1 MNVDIKL
8 TPDSIVFWQ
17 WGFVKLNA
25 TIVFTWAV
33 MLLLVI
39 VSILVTRNLSTGRK
53 ISRWQNMLETI
64 VSAIRKQIADM
75 TQQKPDQYI
84 AFLGTLFLFISV
96 SNLLAVV
103 PYFESPAGS
112 LSTTAALAI
121 CVFFAVPIFGI
132 LKQGL
137 AGYLKQYIEP
147 SPLMLP
153 FNIIGEFSRTL
164 ALAVRLFGNVMSGS
178 LIIGVLLALAPLL
191 VPVILQILELL
202 IGQIQAYIFAAL
214 ATIYIASAT
223 RTRQQREEKIKQRGE
238 T

>member
-1 MNVDIKL
+1 MNVEVTL

-17 WGFVKLNA
+17 RGFVKLNA

-33 MLLLVI
+33 MLLLVL
-39 VSILVTRNLSTGRK
+39 VSALVTRNLSTGQK
-53 ISRWQNMLETI
+53 ISRWQNMLETV
-64 VSAIRKQIADM
+64 VSAIRGQIGDM
-75 TQQKPDQYI
+75 MQQSPDPYI

-112 LSTTAALAI
+112 LSTAAALAA

-137 AGYLKQYIEP
+137 PGYLKHYIEP

-178 LIIGVLLALAPLL
+178 LIIGVLLALAPLF
-191 VPVILQILELL
+191 VPVILQVLELL
-202 IGQIQAYIFAAL
+202 IGQIQAYIFGAL

-223 RTRQQREEKIKQRGE
+223 RARQQREEKISQRGE
-238 T
+238 S

>member
-1 MNVDIKL
+1 MEVDVTL
-8 TPDSIVFWQ
+8 TPDAIVFWQ

-25 TIVFTWAV
+25 TIVFTWVV
-33 MLLLVI
+33 MLILVI
-39 VSILVTRNLSTGRK
+39 LCMLVTRKLSTGQK

-64 VSAIRKQIADM
+64 VSAIRKQVADM
-75 TQQKPDQYI
+75 TQQHPDQYI
-84 AFLGTLFLFISV
+84 AFIGTLFLFISV

-112 LSTTAALAI
+112 LSTTAALAA

-132 LKQGL
+132 LKQGVL
-137 AGYLKQYIEP
+137 GYLRHYIEP

-178 LIIGVLLALAPLL
+178 LIIGVLLALAPLF
-191 VPVILQILELL
+191 VPVILQVLELL

-223 RTRQQREEKIKQRGE
+223 RAEKQQEEKIKERGE
-238 T
+238 R

>member
-1 MNVDIKL
+1 MNVEVTL

-25 TIVFTWAV
+25 TIVFTWVV
-33 MLLLVI
+33 MLLLVL
-39 VSILVTRNLSTGRK
+39 VSALVTRNLSTGQK
-53 ISRWQNMLETI
+53 ISRWQNMLETV
-64 VSAIRKQIADM
+64 VSAIRGQISDM
-75 TQQKPDQYI
+75 MQQSPDPYI

-112 LSTTAALAI
+112 LSTAAALAA

-137 AGYLKQYIEP
+137 PGYLKHYIEP

-178 LIIGVLLALAPLL
+178 LIIGVLLALAPLF
-191 VPVILQILELL
+191 VPVILQVLELL
-202 IGQIQAYIFAAL
+202 IGQIQAYIFGAL

-223 RTRQQREEKIKQRGE
+223 RARQQREEKISQRGE
-238 T
+238 S

>member
-1 MNVDIKL
+1 MNVDINL

-17 WGFVKLNA
+17 RGFVKLNA
-25 TIVFTWAV
+25 TIVFTWAI
-33 MLLLVI
+33 MLIMVVL
-39 VSILVTRNLSTGRK
+39 SILITRNLSTGRK
-53 ISRWQNMLETI
+53 ISRWQNMLEAI

-75 TQQKPDQYI
+75 TQQKADQYI
-84 AFLGTLFLFISV
+84 AFLGTLFLFISI

-112 LSTTAALAI
+112 LSTAAALAV

-132 LKQGL
+132 LKQGVP
-137 AGYLKQYIEP
+137 GYLKQYIEP

-178 LIIGVLLALAPLL
+178 LIIGVLLALAPLF
-191 VPVILQILELL
+191 VPVILQVLELL

-223 RTRQQREEKIKQRGE
+223 RVRAHQEEKIKQRGE
-238 T
+238 A